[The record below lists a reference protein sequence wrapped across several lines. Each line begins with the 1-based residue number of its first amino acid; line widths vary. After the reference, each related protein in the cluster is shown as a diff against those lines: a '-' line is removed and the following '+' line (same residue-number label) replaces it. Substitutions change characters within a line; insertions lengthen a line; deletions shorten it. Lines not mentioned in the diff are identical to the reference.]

1 MRPKS
6 IGFLMAGDRSYPSHR
21 AFHDELAKHG
31 FRQGDHLRIED
42 RFGEGDQDRLPRLA
56 DELVA
61 TGIDALCVV
70 GAVTFFAAR
79 RHADRLPLLFSV
91 VLDPVNAGLV
101 SAGPQLLVPEPMMK
115 VPSTFGARLRRR
127 FRCTVSMLMKGEDS
141 AQQIVFL
148 GTGSAS
154 GLRATRADDFS

>member
-1 MRPKS
+1 
-6 IGFLMAGDRSYPSHR
+6 
-21 AFHDELAKHG
+21 
-31 FRQGDHLRIED
+31 LRVVD

-61 TGIDALCVV
+61 AGIDVLCVV

-79 RHADRLPLLFSV
+79 RHAERLPLLFSV

-101 SAGPQLLVPEPMMK
+101 SAGPQLLVPEPMTK

-127 FRCTVSMLMKGEDS
+127 FRCTVSMSMKGEDS